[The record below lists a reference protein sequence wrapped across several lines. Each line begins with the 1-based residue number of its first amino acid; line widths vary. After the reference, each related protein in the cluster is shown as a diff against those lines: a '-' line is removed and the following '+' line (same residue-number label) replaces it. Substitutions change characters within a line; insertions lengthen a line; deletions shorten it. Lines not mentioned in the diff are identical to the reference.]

1 MIQHPECETLWQ
13 RGQQVLAGGPATLS
27 KHPARFAAGISPMVI
42 VSGHGPYVYCAD
54 GHSYIDTVAGL
65 GPILL
70 GYRHDAV
77 DSAVRQQLATG
88 VASTSLMTRLEI
100 EVAEMLCATIPG
112 AEQVR
117 YGKNGKDVTEAAVR
131 LARHVTG
138 HRHMIYVGYSGGY
151 SDYLITTD
159 KAAGILSHLAQYNHQ
174 VLWRDFEALMDV
186 LASCDQDLAGIMIEV
201 PSEAPGTT
209 REDTRQVLTN
219 YQVQAASHRGLF
231 ILDNIVTGFRLGLGG
246 ALSYYGIQPDLATHS
261 KAIANGFPLAALTGP
276 RALMQAFENGK
287 VFLSTTF
294 AGEAT
299 ALAAAKATLT
309 VLREPDALGRL
320 QQHGEAIRIR
330 LQRLITQMELPVT
343 LYGDYSRMSLKWQDV
358 PGVVT
363 ASELYTLWLQ
373 EMIKCGVLCN
383 VPLFSMCCWNEQ
395 IKDKIMLAATETFL
409 VMFSILQGERS
420 LAEALEVPVIGTVFN
435 VRA

>member
-1 MIQHPECETLWQ
+1 MTQHPECEALWH

-27 KHPARFAAGISPMVI
+27 KHPARFAAGLSPMVI
-42 VSGHGPYVYCAD
+42 ASGHGPYVYCAD
-54 GHSYIDTVAGL
+54 GYSYIDTVAGL

-77 DSAVRQQLATG
+77 DSAVRQQLTAG
-88 VASTSLMTRLEI
+88 IASASLMTRLEV
-100 EVAEMLCATIPG
+100 EVAEMLCDMIPG

-159 KAAGILSHLAQYNHQ
+159 KAGGILPHLAQHNHQ
-174 VLWRDFEALMDV
+174 VPWRDFEALRDV
-186 LASCDQDLAGIMIEV
+186 LASCSQDFAGIMVEV

-209 REDTRQVLTN
+209 REDTRQVLAN

-261 KAIANGFPLAALTGP
+261 KAIANGYPLAAVTGP
-276 RALMQAFENGK
+276 RVLMQAFKHGK

-299 ALAAAKATLT
+299 ALAAAKSTLT
-309 VLREPDALGRL
+309 VLRDTDALAQMQQYGEALRQRL
-320 QQHGEAIRIR
+320 QDMAMQLRIP
-330 LQRLITQMELPVT
+330 MT
-343 LYGDYSRMSLKWQDV
+343 LYGDFSRMSLQWRGV
-358 PGVVT
+358 PGVAMT
-363 ASELYTLWLQ
+363 QELYTLWLQ
-373 EMIKCGVLCN
+373 EMIKRGILCN
-383 VPLFSMCCWNEQ
+383 VPLFSMCCWTQSIVDE
-395 IKDKIMLAATETFL
+395 IMFAA
-409 VMFSILQGERS
+409 I
-420 LAEALEVPVIGTVFN
+420 EAFALIGSVLHGDIPIADVLEVPVIGNVFN